1 MNQQEI
7 RNYRAATAARRQ
19 AEVEGRTVQD
29 AVMIDSFN
37 RATAAGLR
45 VLRDIDHAAAL
56 LEITPCELCG
66 RPAND
71 INHRGTGHTHTP
83 AVTPVGR
90 AHALIAQCMRDDLI
104 VPQYVFSTALM
115 MVSPESPRTTAEVVD
130 IDRAEAV
137 VEDRRRTAGRLLD
150 GPCQCGSGQTARDCT
165 ARAMDGV

>member
-19 AEVEGRTVQD
+19 AEVEGRTVRD
-29 AVMIDSFN
+29 ADMIRSFD

-45 VLRDIDHAAAL
+45 ALRDIDHANAL

-90 AHALIAQCMRDDLI
+90 AHALLAQINRDQTV
-104 VPQYVFSTALM
+104 VPWPVFESALAM
-115 MVSPESPRTTAEVVD
+115 AAGKTDPANVVD
-130 IDRAEAV
+130 LDWAEAV

-165 ARAMDGV
+165 AHATDAV